1 MAAGSSNVK
10 SSASVKTSLV
20 LAFVALNLAVGGLVS
35 FIKLPIF
42 LDSIGIMM
50 ATILLG
56 WEYGVAAAVITVG
69 LGFFFVSPYLPFFVL
84 TAVGIALTVEFLRRR
99 NMYRN
104 IVMTVV
110 SGFIVAVISAI
121 LSAPVKAYLFGG
133 VTASGSDLITALFLK
148 TGHNMFEAVFLS
160 GLSSEPVDKILV
172 SIIVFAALNGL
183 PNKFLKNFALRG
195 PKD

>member
-1 MAAGSSNVK
+1 
-10 SSASVKTSLV
+10 VKTSLV

-35 FIKLPIF
+35 FMKLPIF

-56 WEYGVAAAVITVG
+56 WPYGVAVAVITVG
-69 LGFFFVSPYLPFFVL
+69 LGFFFVNPYLPFFVV
-84 TAVGIALTVEFLRRR
+84 TAVGIAIAVEFLRRR
-99 NMYRN
+99 NMYRSLW
-104 IVMTVV
+104 TTAV
-110 SGFIVAVISAI
+110 SGFIVAVVSAI

-148 TGHNMFEAVFLS
+148 TGRNVFESVFLS
-160 GLSSEPVDKILV
+160 GLSSEPIDKILV
-172 SIIVFAALNGL
+172 SIIAFAALNGL
-183 PNKFLKNFALRG
+183 PNKFLKDFALRG